1 MAIDAT
7 STGPSALSM
16 IGKALAHPARV
27 EILRLLEE
35 GERCGCEFVPLLGLD
50 PSVVSRHL
58 AILSRAG
65 LVVSRRDGVRV
76 LWRLSSP
83 DLPRVLRCLA
93 HLGCPKGGP

>member
-7 STGPSALSM
+7 STGKSTLSA

-93 HLGCPKGGP
+93 DLGCPKGGP